1 MLELGGACSKTAVG
15 EKLRASRMKTIPHDR
30 IRDTL
35 RNEKSTVSTKIMLL
49 DSALFHVL
57 TCLSYYR
64 MKGSS
69 AHAVIV

>member
-1 MLELGGACSKTAVG
+1 MLEFGGACPKKAVG

-35 RNEKSTVSTKIMLL
+35 RNEEATVSTKIMLL

-57 TCLSYYR
+57 TCLSYHR

-69 AHAVIV
+69 AHVEIV